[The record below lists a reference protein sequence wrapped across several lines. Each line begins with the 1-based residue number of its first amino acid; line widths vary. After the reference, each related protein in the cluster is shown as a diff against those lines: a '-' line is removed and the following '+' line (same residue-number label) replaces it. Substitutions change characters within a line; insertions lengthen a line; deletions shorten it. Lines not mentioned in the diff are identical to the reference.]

1 MEMSQLAFNGMFTD
15 IQLREKL
22 IELLDFRKQL
32 SDEEEIETN
41 PIREQRLKDN
51 IMTLDELIGKI
62 RYNSL
67 DKLEILSKTD
77 NINEKEYGEEDKIKA
92 GD

>member
-51 IMTLDELIGKI
+51 IITLDELIGKI

-67 DKLEILSKTD
+67 DELEILSKTD
-77 NINEKEYGEEDKIKA
+77 NINEKEYEEKNKIEA
-92 GD
+92 ES